1 MKQKKFISIYENLR
15 TDIIE
20 SKLPYGAQLPS
31 ENELVFDYNASR
43 ETVRKAL
50 NLLVRDGMIQK
61 IKGKGSV
68 VIYQGITEF
77 PFANLTSFREVQQGL
92 GLSHETEVRLLER
105 IPASEAP
112 EVKAL
117 WACVRVRHCGILFE
131 RERLIIV

>member
-1 MKQKKFISIYENLR
+1 MKQKNLFRFMKIYAQISSNQSYPMALNCPQKMNWYSTIML
-15 TDIIE
+15 
-20 SKLPYGAQLPS
+20 L
-31 ENELVFDYNASR
+31 